1 MRRAQVPAS
10 AAGRPTATNAFETKR
25 TRRSAGTRAASVGF
39 FSLAAT
45 AHPITGRNV
54 QQRADDRIDFTR
66 FAAGRGERE
75 IPVRNKI
82 ALAALGAVFFTRP
95 GAAQEPEKADE
106 VRVIGHYEN
115 AVGTSDA
122 ASQGY
127 ITPGLIEARPML
139 RPGEVLEYVPGVIIT
154 QHSGD
159 GKANQYF
166 LRGFNL
172 DHGTDFRTEVD
183 HVPVNMPT
191 HAHGQGY
198 SDLNFLIPE
207 LVQRVAYKKGP
218 YFADEGDF
226 SSAGAADINYYTKL
240 QQGIGALS
248 AGPNGYAR
256 ALAANSSGVGS
267 GTVLYGLE
275 LFHNDGPWDNPEN
288 YRKLNGVMRFSQGTN
303 ADGYT
308 LSLMAYTGKWNATD
322 QIAQRALDQGLVS
335 RFGAIDPSDAGK
347 TSRYSLS
354 VDRHKTL
361 DNGGVFHMDAYVIKY
376 RLDLFSNF
384 TYFLDDPVNGDQIE
398 QFDNRWAF
406 GATPSW
412 VFNDKWGGRA
422 VTHKLGA
429 DVRRDNIDLSLNH
442 TLQRQFL
449 GTTRSDYVQ
458 QTGTDVYYENT
469 LQWTETFRSVA
480 GIRQDWYYANV
491 TSNTNENSGRTSA
504 AITSPK
510 LSLIFGPFDKTEYF
524 LNWGQGFHSN
534 DARGT
539 TTTIDPATQQAV
551 NKVPALV
558 KSKGE
563 ELGVR
568 TEAIPDLQSSLSLWR
583 LTLASELVFA
593 GDAGTTEASRPSLRR
608 GIEWS
613 NRYIPK
619 PWLILDLDLSASR
632 AQFTGN
638 DANASGVPG
647 NYIPGSIDRVA
658 SFGVTARDI
667 GPWSAALFMRYFGP
681 RPLTEDNSERSASSL
696 LWSARG
702 TYKFDAETQLNLD
715 ILNLFDRKANDIEYF
730 YTSRLCTA
738 RNGAGQCIDPAVDD
752 HHFHP
757 AEPRTFR
764 LTLLA
769 HF

>member
-1 MRRAQVPAS
+1 LTV
-10 AAGRPTATNAFETKR
+10 
-25 TRRSAGTRAASVGF
+25 
-39 FSLAAT
+39 
-45 AHPITGRNV
+45 
-54 QQRADDRIDFTR
+54 
-66 FAAGRGERE
+66 
-75 IPVRNKI
+75 
-82 ALAALGAVFFTRP
+82 ALAALGAVFFVRT
-95 GAAQEPEKADE
+95 GAAQEPERVDE

-127 ITPGLIEARPML
+127 ITPQLIEARPML
-139 RPGEVLEYVPGVIIT
+139 RPGEVLEYIPGVIIT

-183 HVPVNMPT
+183 HMPVNMPT

-226 SSAGAADINYYTKL
+226 SSAGAADISYYTKL
-240 QQGIGALS
+240 PQGIGALS
-248 AGPNGYAR
+248 AGGNGYAR
-256 ALAANSSGVGS
+256 AMAANSSNAGP
-267 GTVLYGLE
+267 GTLLYGLE

-288 YRKLNGVMRFSQGTN
+288 YHKVNGVMRFSQGTN
-303 ADGYT
+303 ADGYS
-308 LSLMAYTGKWNATD
+308 LSLMAYQGKWNATD
-322 QIAQRALDQGLVS
+322 QIAQRAVDQGLVS
-335 RFGAIDPSDAGK
+335 RFGAIDPSDAGE

-354 VDRHKTL
+354 VDRHKVL

-384 TYFLDDPVNGDQIE
+384 TYFLDPRGDQIE
-398 QFDNRWAF
+398 QFDDRWVF
-406 GATPSW
+406 GLTPSW
-412 VFNDKWGGRA
+412 IFTDKWAGRA
-422 VTHKLGA
+422 VTHKFGA
-429 DVRRDNIDLSLNH
+429 DVRRDNIDLALNH
-442 TLQRQFL
+442 TQERQLL

-458 QTGTDVYYENT
+458 QIGLDFYYENT
-469 LQWTETFRSVA
+469 FQWTDWLRSVA
-480 GIRQDWYYANV
+480 GVREDFYYANV
-491 TSNTNENSGRTSA
+491 TSNLNENSGTTSA
-504 AITSPK
+504 HITSPK
-510 LSLIFGPFDKTEYF
+510 LSLIFGPFSKTEYF
-524 LNWGQGFHSN
+524 LNYGQGFHSN

-539 TTTIDPATQQAV
+539 TTTIDPTTLQPV
-551 NKVPALV
+551 EKIPALV

-563 ELGVR
+563 EIGVR
-568 TEAIPDLQSSLSLWR
+568 TEAVPNLQSSLSLWR

-619 PWLILDLDLSASR
+619 PWLIVDLDLSASR
-632 AQFTGN
+632 AEFTGN
-638 DANASGVPG
+638 DPNASGVPG

-658 SFGVTARDI
+658 SFGVTAKDL
-667 GPWSAALFMRYFGP
+667 GSWSGTMLMRYFGP
-681 RPLTEDNSERSASSL
+681 RPLTEDNSQRSASSL
-696 LWSARG
+696 IWSARG
-702 TYKFDAETQLNLD
+702 TYKFDTKTQINLD
-715 ILNLFDRKANDIEYF
+715 ILNLFDRKANDIEY
-730 YTSRLCTA
+730 YYASQLRTETA
-738 RNGAGQCIDPAVDD
+738 PIND

-764 LTLLA
+764 VSLVT